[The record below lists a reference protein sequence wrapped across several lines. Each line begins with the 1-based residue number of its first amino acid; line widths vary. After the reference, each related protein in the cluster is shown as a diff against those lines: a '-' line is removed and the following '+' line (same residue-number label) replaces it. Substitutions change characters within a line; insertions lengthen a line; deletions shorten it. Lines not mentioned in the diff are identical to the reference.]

1 MLLMTINFA
10 ETREEIPVFR
20 GRGRRHEV
28 GKWEEACVG
37 EGGGANGCLPLAEG
51 GMRGRRNS

>member
-10 ETREEIPVFR
+10 ETREEIIFLEEGGGGMR
-20 GRGRRHEV
+20 WESGRRRVSER
-28 GKWEEACVG
+28 
-37 EGGGANGCLPLAEG
+37 GGGANGCLPLAEG